1 MRYPIGRE
9 AGAQAPASTKT
20 EVTTMSDEKLKDP
33 SRRNLIKG
41 VGVVATIGVLAG
53 ATGRVVGK
61 EVLTHDT
68 EPDKGYR
75 ETPHVHDFYRTLRGT
90 D

>member
-1 MRYPIGRE
+1 
-9 AGAQAPASTKT
+9 
-20 EVTTMSDEKLKDP
+20 MSDEKLKDP

-68 EPDKGYR
+68 QPAKGYR

>member
-1 MRYPIGRE
+1 
-9 AGAQAPASTKT
+9 
-20 EVTTMSDEKLKDP
+20 MSDEKLKDP

-53 ATGRVVGK
+53 ATGRVVSK
-61 EVLTHDT
+61 EALTHDKQAA
-68 EPDKGYR
+68 KGYR

>member
-1 MRYPIGRE
+1 
-9 AGAQAPASTKT
+9 
-20 EVTTMSDEKLKDP
+20 MSDEQLKDP
-33 SRRNLIKG
+33 SRRNLLKG

-75 ETPHVHDFYRTLRGT
+75 ETPMFTTFIAPCAAPTEPDQ
-90 D
+90 

>member
-1 MRYPIGRE
+1 
-9 AGAQAPASTKT
+9 
-20 EVTTMSDEKLKDP
+20 MSDEQLKDP

-61 EVLTHDT
+61 EVLTQDIQAAQ
-68 EPDKGYR
+68 GYR

>member
-1 MRYPIGRE
+1 
-9 AGAQAPASTKT
+9 
-20 EVTTMSDEKLKDP
+20 MSDEKLQDP

-53 ATGRVVGK
+53 ATGRVVAK
-61 EVLTHDT
+61 EGQANES
-68 EPDKGYR
+68 EPTKGYR
-75 ETPHVHDFYRTLRGT
+75 DTPHVHDFYRTLRGT

>member
-1 MRYPIGRE
+1 
-9 AGAQAPASTKT
+9 
-20 EVTTMSDEKLKDP
+20 
-33 SRRNLIKG
+33 IKG

>member
-1 MRYPIGRE
+1 
-9 AGAQAPASTKT
+9 
-20 EVTTMSDEKLKDP
+20 MSDEQLKDP

-41 VGVVATIGVLAG
+41 IGVVATIGVLAG
-53 ATGRVVGK
+53 AAGRVVSK
-61 EVLTHDT
+61 EALTHDT
-68 EPDKGYR
+68 KPDQCYR

>member
-1 MRYPIGRE
+1 M
-9 AGAQAPASTKT
+9 
-20 EVTTMSDEKLKDP
+20 
-33 SRRNLIKG
+33 
-41 VGVVATIGVLAG
+41 VATIGMLAG

-68 EPDKGYR
+68 EPDKGYW
-75 ETPHVHDFYRTLRGT
+75 ETPPCSRLLSPLRGT

>member
-1 MRYPIGRE
+1 
-9 AGAQAPASTKT
+9 
-20 EVTTMSDEKLKDP
+20 MSDDKLQDP

-41 VGVVATIGVLAG
+41 IGMAATVGVLVG
-53 ATGRVVGK
+53 ATGRVVAK
-61 EVLTHDT
+61 EGQSQDQASV
-68 EPDKGYR
+68 KGYR

>member
-1 MRYPIGRE
+1 
-9 AGAQAPASTKT
+9 
-20 EVTTMSDEKLKDP
+20 MSDEQLKDP

-75 ETPHVHDFYRTLRGT
+75 NRTNPWHCWHGRSA
-90 D
+90 